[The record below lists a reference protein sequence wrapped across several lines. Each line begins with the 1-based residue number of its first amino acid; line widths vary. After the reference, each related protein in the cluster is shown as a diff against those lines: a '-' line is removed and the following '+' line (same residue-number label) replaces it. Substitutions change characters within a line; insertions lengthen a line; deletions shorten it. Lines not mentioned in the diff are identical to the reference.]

1 METGL
6 RERKRERVRRKGEEK
21 REEGWR
27 ESYHSIRPIYF
38 PAHNSTNP
46 SDARF
51 PLVLGS
57 FQPASLLLYALVVH
71 GLYTYIV
78 AHRAPRKSEIPLYHR
93 AFVYSKLELH
103 FFVTKYPCNIL
114 AFFLIDWSIKN
125 QKKVKLKVIGGLK
138 VLSIFFFFK
147 RRIRKIRKRKEYLL
161 KNLFRETSGRMRL

>member
-103 FFVTKYPCNIL
+103 FFVSKYPCKL
-114 AFFLIDWSIKN
+114 FFNRLIN
-125 QKKVKLKVIGGLK
+125 AKKVKLKVIGGLK
-138 VLSIFFFFK
+138 VLSIFFFK

>member
-38 PAHNSTNP
+38 PTHNSTNP

-103 FFVTKYPCNIL
+103 FFVSKYPCKL
-114 AFFLIDWSIKN
+114 FFNRLIN
-125 QKKVKLKVIGGLK
+125 QKSKKSEIKSYWRIK
-138 VLSIFFFFK
+138 SFIYFFFK

>member
-6 RERKRERVRRKGEEK
+6 RKRERVRRKGEEK

-93 AFVYSKLELH
+93 AFVYSKLRRTTFL
-103 FFVTKYPCNIL
+103 CLANIL
-114 AFFLIDWSIKN
+114 ASFFFNRLIN
-125 QKKVKLKVIGGLK
+125 AKKVKLKVIGGLK
-138 VLSIFFFFK
+138 VLSIFFF
-147 RRIRKIRKRKEYLL
+147 L
-161 KNLFRETSGRMRL
+161 REELEK